1 MKKEVTVREFVEEL
15 LSRIE
20 NAKDINCCKA
30 ELKVFAEHVTKK
42 IGDDKIVVDWKD
54 GH

>member
-1 MKKEVTVREFVEEL
+1 MKKEITIREFVAEL
-15 LSRIE
+15 LCRIE
-20 NAKDINCCKA
+20 GAKDINCCK
-30 ELKVFAEHVTKK
+30 EVKVFAEHVVRK